1 MKIDKATAERWKKI
15 VVEEYGFDQAEWIP
29 LREPSTMARYDEWLA
44 RGWAGEM
51 QYLHRH
57 REQKADPSRL
67 LGPGDATPS
76 SAAASKVARSL
87 LVVTKSYVPAPHPHG
102 EFEAL
107 RIASYAQNEDYHD
120 WLRGDLDVIAHRLS
134 LEFPGAHFRT
144 ATDSAPVLERDHAVA
159 AGLGWWGKNTCVI
172 HPQRGS
178 FFFIGE
184 LVSSLEI
191 DGANVDAH
199 ATVATANATAIQ
211 PLPDFCGTC
220 DRCLKVCPTGALEA
234 PRQLNA
240 TKCISYWTIEAKE
253 IAPEGLREKFG
264 DWFFGCDLCQS
275 VCPWNQKVFRSSPL
289 RPSSPS
295 ATAALSTDLLAF
307 AEPGKKSTDMLASAG
322 VPLSASAYDE
332 LLIDE
337 LRFILTASDADIRA
351 KLKSTALSRAK
362 PAGLRRNALIVIANR
377 RLASL
382 APDVEMLLRADSPTA
397 SAPSATSISQAVAP
411 MPTTPLSSLAAWTLA
426 QLSK

>member
-1 MKIDKATAERWKKI
+1 MKIDKATAEHWKKI

-57 REQKADPSRL
+57 REQKADPGRL
-67 LGPGDATPS
+67 LPS
-76 SAAASKVARSL
+76 AKSL
-87 LVVTKSYVPAPHPHG
+87 LVVTKSYVPAPRPHG

-120 WLRGDLDVIAHRLS
+120 WLKGDLDVIAHRLS

-144 ATDSAPVLERDHAVA
+144 ATDSAPVLERDHAVS

-184 LVSSLEI
+184 LVSPLEL
-191 DGANVDAH
+191 VDT
-199 ATVATANATAIQ
+199 ATCTTAAIQ

-275 VCPWNQKVFRSSPL
+275 VCPWNQKVFRTSAAAQAARSETVTPL
-289 RPSSPS
+289 SPS
-295 ATAALSTDLLAF
+295 AAAALSTDLIAPTSSSF
-307 AEPGKKSTDMLASAG
+307 A
-322 VPLSASAYDE
+322 DE
-332 LLIDE
+332 TLIAE
-337 LRFILTASDADIRA
+337 LKFILTASDDDIHA

-377 RLASL
+377 GLTSLAPEVKMLASSAPPTSDAPTPPLASL
-382 APDVEMLLRADSPTA
+382 ATWALE
-397 SAPSATSISQAVAP
+397 
-411 MPTTPLSSLAAWTLA
+411 
-426 QLSK
+426 QLSR